1 VGKQEGKVSDE
12 AKTESAREW
21 LALQGIHALIDIID
35 PESDREGVAATPARV
50 LKAYREMTEGY
61 GADIGKILGTTF
73 DAGDSNEM
81 IVVKHIEF
89 VSLCE
94 HHLLPFT
101 GTATVAYLPRARV
114 VGLSKIAR
122 LIDAY
127 ARRLQIQERL
137 TTQITTAL
145 DQHLET
151 FGSASLIRATHACMG
166 CRGVRKPSAEMIT
179 SSLTG
184 KFRTATARAEF
195 LALAAL

>member
-1 VGKQEGKVSDE
+1 MAMPE
-12 AKTESAREW
+12 TEQ
-21 LALQGIHALIDIID
+21 LAQYGIQALIELID
-35 PESDREGVAATPARV
+35 PDSTREGVADTPKRV

-61 GADIGKILGTTF
+61 GADIGAILGTTF

-122 LIDAY
+122 LVDAY

-151 FGSASLIRATHACMG
+151 FGSASLIRATHVCMG

-195 LALAAL
+195 LSLAAL